1 MTETTQHNLVE
12 SSNKLDQWF
21 ETMIGSIKVDQLQLQ
36 TNTATAEKTRIYD
49 NIIEGRHSEMF
60 SDMRN
65 ISSQFF
71 IEELVKEY
79 LTELNKRKVATEN
92 LAFELSD
99 AKVLVWAEIEDLDE
113 KSEDGLILAEAKT
126 NALFSRYGFHISSTI
141 IEKGDNISSPPHYSS
156 IQNK

>member
-1 MTETTQHNLVE
+1 MSDTAQNITLE

-21 ETMIGSIKVDQLQLQ
+21 ESMIGSIKVDHLQLQ
-36 TNTATAEKTRIYD
+36 TKTATDDKTRMYN

-71 IEELVKEY
+71 IEDLVKEY
-79 LTELNKRKVATEN
+79 LTELNERKVITHN

-99 AKVLVWAEIEDLDE
+99 AKVLVWAEIENFDE
-113 KSEDGLILAEAKT
+113 SSEDGLILAEAKT
-126 NALFSRYGFHISSTI
+126 NALFSKYGFHISSTI
-141 IEKGDNISSPPHYSS
+141 IEKGDNLTVPPHYLS
-156 IQNK
+156 INK